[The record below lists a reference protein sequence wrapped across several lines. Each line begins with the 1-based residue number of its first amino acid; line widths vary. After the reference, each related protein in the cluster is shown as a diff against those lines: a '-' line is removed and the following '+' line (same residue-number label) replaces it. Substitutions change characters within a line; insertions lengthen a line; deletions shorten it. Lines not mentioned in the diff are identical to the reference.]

1 MASVSLKDVLG
12 APQLCGSFETVK
24 TGIPDVYPP
33 EYYNVDNNVEGDK
46 GSYFQVQGQRQLA
59 EIASY
64 GSSSTTTQMKGVT
77 EVPVILLHVVKNLT
91 LPMTK
96 FMGLIRKD
104 SAGSNLLIDEKGVQ
118 EISRHI
124 KNSVQ
129 LVRNLKIALLTQLL
143 TLGNNYFDAQ
153 GRMLPS
159 SSGAKTT
166 APSGIAAANIG
177 NLTSVLSG
185 STAWTNPAA
194 DIADQ
199 LVQLDQLSMDNS
211 GYDLEYAFY
220 GRNIPKY
227 LSGNP
232 KMAAY
237 LARNTGANDLYI
249 RKGRITE
256 LGNLSWMPGYRSSFR
271 TQNSDGTET
280 TNRLIGDDEIVFT
293 PAPSSSWL
301 GWINGSY
308 PVPKTIDV
316 ARDGMEVLSNVDVV
330 YGDFMYA
337 QVMTDPVSIKLVY
350 GTTTLPTVKVPSAP
364 FKINVSA

>member
-12 APQLCGSFETVK
+12 APQLIGSFETVK
-24 TGIPDVYPP
+24 TGIPDVFPP
-33 EYYNVDNNVEGDK
+33 EFYNVDNNVEGDK

-59 EIASY
+59 EIAAY
-64 GSSSTTTQMKGVT
+64 GSPSTTTQMKGVT
-77 EVPVILLHVVKNLT
+77 EIPVILLHVVKNLS

-96 FMGLIRKD
+96 FMGLIKKD

-166 APSGIAAANIG
+166 APSGIASANIG

-185 STAWTNPAA
+185 STAWNNPAA
-194 DIADQ
+194 DIEDQ
-199 LVQLDQLSMDNS
+199 LVQLSQLAMDNS
-211 GYDLEYAFY
+211 GYDLTYAFY

-227 LSGNP
+227 LAGNP

-237 LARNTGANDLYI
+237 LARNPGANDRYLKNSGI
-249 RKGRITE
+249 API
-256 LGNLSWMPGYRSSFR
+256 GNLTWLPGYTSSFR
-271 TQNSDGTET
+271 TQNADGTET
-280 TNRLIGDDEIVFT
+280 TNRLIGDDDIVFT

-316 ARDGMEVLSNVDVV
+316 ARDGMDVLSNVDVV

-350 GTTTLPTVKVPSAP
+350 GTTTIPSVKVPTAVYKVNS
-364 FKINVSA
+364 IL